1 MTRIDAVH
9 ALCDEVDELQRT
21 DPHADLIDVRDI
33 AERLIIEI
41 DEI

>member
-1 MTRIDAVH
+1 MTRTEAIH

-21 DPHADLIDVRDI
+21 DPGADLIDVRDI
-33 AERLIIEI
+33 AERLMHQI